1 MHNAFIQRAQTLD
14 FFFVSSSIATLA
26 HHPGQSN
33 YAAANSF
40 LEALVQY
47 RRRLGLP
54 AAVLGLCA
62 IDDVG
67 FVADN
72 PIIRRKLRSQGLHF
86 LPERETLEYFQ
97 LALMKQHD
105 QEQHG
110 TATATSRD
118 PFAPWVNHGYTIVG
132 LHSELHLDDP
142 KCPTLWRRNRKMGMY
157 HNVRATSDGAGGD
170 ASGGLKAFLEQA
182 SADGDPARFL
192 REDASVDYLATEIG
206 LRIFQFMMRDA
217 VDMDISMSVS
227 AIGLDSLMA
236 IELRRWWK
244 QSFAV
249 DVTVLEIM
257 GAGSLQQLGR
267 LASEGLGKKMSGCD

>member
-14 FFFVSSSIATLA
+14 FFLVSSSIATLA

-47 RRRLGLP
+47 RRHLGLP

-62 IDDVG
+62 VDDVG

-72 PIIRRKLRSQGLHF
+72 PIIRRKLRSQGVHF

-97 LALMKQHD
+97 FALLNQQD
-105 QEQHG
+105 QEQHD
-110 TATATSRD
+110 TSRD
-118 PFAPWVNHGYTIVG
+118 PLASWANHGYTIVG
-132 LHSELHLDDP
+132 LHSDAHLDDP
-142 KCPTLWRRNRKMGMY
+142 NCPTVWRRNRKMGMY
-157 HNVRATSDGAGGD
+157 HNVRATSDGVNGN
-170 ASGGLKAFLEQA
+170 ASSGLKAFLEQA
-182 SADGDPARFL
+182 AADGDPARFL
-192 REDASVDYLATEIG
+192 LEDASVDYLATEIG

-217 VDMDISMSVS
+217 VDMDISMNVS
-227 AIGLDSLMA
+227 SIGMDSLMA

-244 QSFAV
+244 QSFAAE
-249 DVTVLEIM
+249 VTVLEIM
-257 GAGSLQQLGR
+257 GAGTLRQLGR
-267 LASEGLGKKMSGCD
+267 LASEGLGKRMMGCD